1 MNAVKK
7 PSSINVAPIDDLT
20 YEQAFEELE
29 KIISALEDE
38 DHPLE
43 EALALFERGQTLA
56 KYCTDQLDQAELKV
70 KQLLGEELTEFKL
83 DDG

>member
-1 MNAVKK
+1 MNAAKK
-7 PSSINVAPIDDLT
+7 NSPISAAPIDEMT

-29 KIISALEDE
+29 KIISALENE

-43 EALALFERGQTLA
+43 EALALFERGQVLA

-70 KQLLGEELTEFKL
+70 KQLLGEELTDFKL

>member
-1 MNAVKK
+1 MNAAKK
-7 PSSINVAPIDDLT
+7 NSPISAAPIDKMT

-29 KIISALEDE
+29 KIISALENE

-43 EALALFERGQTLA
+43 EALALFERGQVLA

-70 KQLLGEELTEFKL
+70 KQLLGEELTDFKL